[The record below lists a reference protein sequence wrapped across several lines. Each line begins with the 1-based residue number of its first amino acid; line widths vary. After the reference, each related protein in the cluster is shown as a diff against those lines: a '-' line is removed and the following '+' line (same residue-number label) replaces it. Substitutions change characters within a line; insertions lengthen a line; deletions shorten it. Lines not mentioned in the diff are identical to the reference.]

1 MNISVLAF
9 PYYLTCGI
17 LFNLNI
23 LKSNFWIKR
32 FSNKPKTLVIY
43 YSRIKHF
50 LPLVSKVGLLFVL
63 FFSVLLREC
72 FFLPVSISLPWR
84 IFLPRSSWEK
94 NRPGAKNGHGE
105 EKTSLWTE
113 KRVRKGPL
121 FSTRD
126 EITITLRHVSKLDL
140 IGIYSDFI
148 CRTLFTMFG
157 LYIHIYAYIRVT
169 FL

>member
-9 PYYLTCGI
+9 PHYLTCGI

-23 LKSNFWIKR
+23 LKSDFRIKR

-63 FFSVLLREC
+63 FFSVLREC

-94 NRPGAKNGHGE
+94 NRPGAKNGHGGGKNLPLNR
-105 EKTSLWTE
+105 KTSP
-113 KRVRKGPL
+113 KRP
-121 FSTRD
+121 
-126 EITITLRHVSKLDL
+126 
-140 IGIYSDFI
+140 
-148 CRTLFTMFG
+148 
-157 LYIHIYAYIRVT
+157 T
-169 FL
+169 FLHSWRNNYYSIVVYKLVFLVSRSDSRNRSFLYHLPFAGRMQ

>member
-9 PYYLTCGI
+9 PHYLTCGI
-17 LFNLNI
+17 LFNFNI
-23 LKSNFWIKR
+23 LKSDFRIKR
-32 FSNKPKTLVIY
+32 FLNKPKTLVIY
-43 YSRIKHF
+43 YYRIKHF

-63 FFSVLLREC
+63 FFSVLREC

-84 IFLPRSSWEK
+84 ILLPRSSWEK

-126 EITITLRHVSKLDL
+126 EITSILHTLSK
-140 IGIYSDFI
+140 
-148 CRTLFTMFG
+148 
-157 LYIHIYAYIRVT
+157 IHSKNT
-169 FL
+169 QNWNC